1 MEIVQSINKGS
12 GPVPILDR
20 SIPVSQYCP
29 INLSKDNRELNSVNV
44 SDARECQDYVD
55 VVLKRNGGKVAYG
68 GYLEKR
74 NLYGDSERFK
84 GQEPRDIHLGMDFWC
99 KAETK
104 VLAPLNG
111 VVHSFANNADFGN
124 YGPTVILRHQ
134 IKGGAFY
141 TLYGHLSL
149 ESLEGLYVGKV
160 IEKGEPFVSL
170 GTPDIN
176 VGYAPHLHF
185 QLVLDLDNYQG
196 DYPGVCS
203 EKDLVYFR
211 KNCPDPNLLL
221 GYPF

>member
-1 MEIVQSINKGS
+1 MEIVQSITKGS
-12 GPVPILDR
+12 GPIPILD
-20 SIPVSQYCP
+20 SGIPVSQYCP
-29 INLSKDNRELNSVNV
+29 INLSKDNRELNSINV
-44 SDARECQDYVD
+44 SDAKECQDYVD
-55 VVLKRNGGKVAYG
+55 VVLKRNGSRVAYG

-99 KAETK
+99 EAGTQ
-104 VLAPLNG
+104 VLAPLDG
-111 VVHSFANNADFGN
+111 AVHSFANNSDFGN

-134 IKGGAFY
+134 INGNSLY

-149 ESLEGLYVGKV
+149 ESLEGLYMGKV
-160 IEKGEPFVSL
+160 IEKGESFAFL

-203 EKDLVYFR
+203 EKDLIYFR

>member
-1 MEIVQSINKGS
+1 MEIVQSIKKGL
-12 GPVPILDR
+12 GPIPILDS

-55 VVLKRNGGKVAYG
+55 VVLKRNGGRVAYG

-84 GQEPRDIHLGMDFWC
+84 GKEPRDIHLGMDFWC
-99 KAETK
+99 TSGTK

-111 VVHSFANNADFGN
+111 VVHSFANNSDFGN

-134 IKGGAFY
+134 IKGDSFY

-149 ESLEGLYVGKV
+149 ESLGGLYMGKV

-203 EKDLVYFR
+203 KKDLVYFR

>member
-1 MEIVQSINKGS
+1 MEIVQSITKGS
-12 GPVPILDR
+12 GPVPILDS

-55 VVLKRNGGKVAYG
+55 VVLKRNGGRVAYG
-68 GYLEKR
+68 GYLERR

-99 KAETK
+99 TAGTK

-111 VVHSFANNADFGN
+111 VVHSFANNSDFGN

-134 IKGGAFY
+134 IKRDSLY

-149 ESLEGLYVGKV
+149 ESLEGLYMGKV
-160 IEKGEPFVSL
+160 IEKGESFAFL

-185 QLVLDLDNYQG
+185 QLVLDLDTYQG

-203 EKDLVYFR
+203 EKDLIYFR